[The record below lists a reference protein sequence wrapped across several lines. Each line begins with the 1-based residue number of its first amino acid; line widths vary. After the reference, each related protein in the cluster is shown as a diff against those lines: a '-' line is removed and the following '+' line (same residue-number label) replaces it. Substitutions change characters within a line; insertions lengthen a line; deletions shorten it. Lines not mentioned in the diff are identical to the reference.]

1 MKRIIIIVMVALLGL
16 VKAQALTTNE
26 IAGRWHVAIVTTNQ
40 VPVFGEV
47 SWRSITFATNEV
59 AWSWVRGG
67 KMEEHKGSFVIIS
80 AISPKD
86 GLRQAFTIKINPT
99 TMAVPSPI
107 VLKNVIHDLDNR
119 FQYGTMV
126 LKFQDEK
133 DNRHVF
139 LRKED

>member
-1 MKRIIIIVMVALLGL
+1 
-16 VKAQALTTNE
+16 
-26 IAGRWHVAIVTTNQ
+26 
-40 VPVFGEV
+40 
-47 SWRSITFATNEV
+47 
-59 AWSWVRGG
+59 
-67 KMEEHKGSFVIIS
+67 MEEHKGSFVIIS

-99 TMAVPSPI
+99 TMAVPSSI